1 MQINFSELSPSRV
14 YFTFI
19 QTLIPRPV
27 AWVLSENSDQGLNL
41 APFSYFNGVCSDP
54 PLVMLSIGKKSD
66 GSLKDTRRNI
76 VERKHFV
83 VHIAHREMAQL
94 VTASSRE
101 LSENDSELEQL
112 GLETL
117 PFGDFPVPR
126 LRDCRIAFAC
136 RFDRQI
142 ELGPLPQA
150 LILAQVESVFIDD
163 AVATVEGGRLT
174 VDAAKVNPLARLG
187 GDEYATIGEILNIPR
202 PR

>member
-1 MQINFSELSPSRV
+1 MHIDLSELSPSKT

-27 AWVLSENSDQGLNL
+27 AWVLSENSDRGFNL
-41 APFSYFNGVCSDP
+41 APFSYFNAVCSDP
-54 PLVMLSIGKKSD
+54 PLVMLSIGKKVD

-83 VHIAHREMAQL
+83 VHIAHREMAPM
-94 VTASSRE
+94 VTVSSRE
-101 LSENDSELEQL
+101 LAENDSELTQL
-112 GLETL
+112 GLQTV
-117 PFGDFPVPR
+117 PFGNFPVPR
-126 LRDCRIAFAC
+126 LSDCRIAFAC
-136 RFDRQI
+136 RFYQQI

-150 LILAQVESVFIDD
+150 MILAQVESIFIDD
-163 AVATVEGGRLT
+163 TVAIVDAGRLT

-187 GDEYATIGEILNIPR
+187 GDEYSTIGDVLKVPR